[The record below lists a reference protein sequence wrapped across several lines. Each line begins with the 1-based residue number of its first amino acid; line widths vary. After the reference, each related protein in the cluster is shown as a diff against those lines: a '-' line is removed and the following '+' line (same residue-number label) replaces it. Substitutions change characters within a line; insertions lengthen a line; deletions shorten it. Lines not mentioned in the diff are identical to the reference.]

1 MSKSFSIEFVPRYIL
16 TFAVVSREMD
26 IIILYRERYGTI
38 RSVIYKIHILLD
50 RANWG
55 NREML
60 IIIIRRIIL
69 DRVQSN
75 EIYNLVVFLPIAQD
89 RTGNGIA

>member
-38 RSVIYKIHILLD
+38 RSVIYKIYILLD

-60 IIIIRRIIL
+60 IRH
-69 DRVQSN
+69 V
-75 EIYNLVVFLPIAQD
+75 IYNLVVFLPIAQD